1 MISAVLLIVAD
12 QLLRALLPANHIL
25 VDESHKPQGMRSVL
39 EVEIKSLTMLL
50 IANSNALFLSIIL
63 QYQLLQKQ
71 KCSLV
76 SHFLSNLNLRLPQM
90 RRVGTLTI
98 VTLQILN
105 NKFNYKLLLEY
116 GSCLH
121 FFLNRQSNFK
131 TPRVWLSPNKTSIQH
146 FYSLKSLDMLKAK
159 SQELR

>member
-1 MISAVLLIVAD
+1 
-12 QLLRALLPANHIL
+12 
-25 VDESHKPQGMRSVL
+25 MRSVHEM
-39 EVEIKSLTMLL
+39 EVQTLSMFLISYSGTFLL
-50 IANSNALFLSIIL
+50 SVVLKDE
-63 QYQLLQKQ
+63 LLQKEE
-71 KCSLV
+71 CSFV
-76 SHFLSNLNLRLPQM
+76 VDRLSDLHLRLPQV

-159 SQELR
+159 SQELW